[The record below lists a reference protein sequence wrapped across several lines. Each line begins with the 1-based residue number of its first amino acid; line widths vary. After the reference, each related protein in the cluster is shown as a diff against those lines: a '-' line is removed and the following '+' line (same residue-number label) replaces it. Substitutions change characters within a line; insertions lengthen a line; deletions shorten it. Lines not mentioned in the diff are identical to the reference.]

1 VRCFV
6 ACVAIAD
13 CEPGRV
19 LVREPEKALEKRVAW
34 EDVAAGVWW
43 DVERPVVHG
52 GLDAVFFRRA

>member
-1 VRCFV
+1 
-6 ACVAIAD
+6 
-13 CEPGRV
+13 